1 MTRSYLVTPTWMLGT
16 VALDP
21 VSSCNLVRVRNEG
34 WEMIELSLYLARAWG
49 LFSVLVPLGL
59 LLNRQNYLQMV
70 NTLKPDDFSVLIA
83 GVFAL
88 VMGVVQV
95 VGYNSWTFDYR
106 GLITLLGWVAL
117 LKGIAILFV
126 PGYMGRFARAIA

>member
-1 MTRSYLVTPTWMLGT
+1 L
-16 VALDP
+16 
-21 VSSCNLVRVRNEG
+21 
-34 WEMIELSLYLARAWG
+34 IELSLYLARAWG
-49 LFSVLVPLGL
+49 LFSVLVSLGL
-59 LLNRQNYLQMV
+59 LINRENYRHMV
-70 NTLKPDDFSVLIA
+70 TTLKSDDISVLIA

-95 VGYNSWTFDYR
+95 VGYNSWTLDYR

-126 PGYMGRFARAIA
+126 PGYMERFARAVAWGTWYLAALVVFLVLGAYLLYVGITG

>member
-1 MTRSYLVTPTWMLGT
+1 
-16 VALDP
+16 
-21 VSSCNLVRVRNEG
+21 
-34 WEMIELSLYLARAWG
+34 
-49 LFSVLVPLGL
+49 
-59 LLNRQNYLQMV
+59 MV
-70 NTLKPDDFSVLIA
+70 NTLKPDDISVLIA

-126 PGYMGRFARAIA
+126 PGYMERFARAIAWGNGIWLRWVCFWSSAGICCTWRYWLRAVRDRDHCHRLEVTPDRSMMTARDTERGAAREE